1 MENSALV
8 TRRAFGVLFVA
19 VSAAVGAGAVLSE
32 LAFLNS
38 APAYYYAAIWIGSFA
53 AVFGL
58 AGPRFRKAVPAIKGR
73 MKNSVRWPT
82 AAKALN
88 GVSWAGPFAAIGL
101 APAFYQYFILLG
113 IGLGNLSTYL
123 MMKRYS
129 GLDNREQLLV
139 AAISLAALPVAFV
152 IDSSLF
158 AAHQD
163 IAVMLSRMLIAA
175 SYAAG
180 GAYALASSSSSSS
193 SSLKK

>member
-1 MENSALV
+1 LENSSLV

-32 LAFLNS
+32 LAFLNG
-38 APAYYYAAIWIGSFA
+38 APLYYYVIIWLGSFG

-58 AGPRFRKAVPAIKGR
+58 AGPRFRKAVPAIRGR

-82 AAKALN
+82 AAKGINA
-88 GVSWAGPFAAIGL
+88 VSWAGPFLLIAVL
-101 APAFYQYFILLG
+101 PALYQYLILLG

-129 GLDNREQLLV
+129 GLDNREQLIV
-139 AAISLAALPVAFV
+139 ASISLAALPAAFA

-158 AAHQD
+158 ATHQD
-163 IAVMLSRMLIAA
+163 IAVMLSRILIAA
-175 SYAAG
+175 AYAAG
-180 GAYALASSSSSSS
+180 GAYALAAR
-193 SSLKK
+193 K